1 MRIMGILSLAAG
13 LAAAGEPNGTD
24 LVRSIEVAP
33 VWRGRTGSDP
43 TWFHPRAGVMPGKD
57 GPVVVMTLQLIT
69 GSDVF
74 HTVHW
79 SRSEDLGKTWT
90 KPEPIA
96 GLGRVRTP
104 DGLDDGVCDVVPEY
118 HPQTGTFLAMGH
130 NVYYRDGKL
139 TRPSTDRH
147 PVYVVGDGKGD
158 WSERK
163 VLAWDDPRASA
174 MYTSNCG
181 QRVVLANGDLLVP
194 VSFGPRGRQDRA
206 AGSLLCAFDGK
217 TLTVKASTRHEL
229 RNTARR
235 GLLEPSMVQFGGTFY
250 LTIRAED
257 GRGYVAES
265 SDGLEWTGTQPW
277 AWEDGT
283 PLDMSTTQQH
293 WVAHSDGLYL
303 AYTRK
308 DASNPKVMR
317 WRAPIWLARVNP
329 EKRCLIRAS
338 ERIAIPLAGDGRKGG
353 VPSMGNFHVV
363 APTPDETW
371 ITVGEC
377 GPGFKGDTLLCR
389 VQWTKPNRRVAKP

>member
-1 MRIMGILSLAAG
+1 
-13 LAAAGEPNGTD
+13 
-24 LVRSIEVAP
+24 
-33 VWRGRTGSDP
+33 
-43 TWFHPRAGVMPGKD
+43 
-57 GPVVVMTLQLIT
+57 
-69 GSDVF
+69 
-74 HTVHW
+74 
-79 SRSEDLGKTWT
+79 
-90 KPEPIA
+90 
-96 GLGRVRTP
+96 
-104 DGLDDGVCDVVPEY
+104 
-118 HPQTGTFLAMGH
+118 
-130 NVYYRDGKL
+130 
-139 TRPSTDRH
+139 
-147 PVYVVGDGKGD
+147 
-158 WSERK
+158 
-163 VLAWDDPRASA
+163 
-174 MYTSNCG
+174 
-181 QRVVLANGDLLVP
+181 
-194 VSFGPRGRQDRA
+194 
-206 AGSLLCAFDGK
+206 
-217 TLTVKASTRHEL
+217 
-229 RNTARR
+229 
-235 GLLEPSMVQFGGTFY
+235 MVQFGGTFY